1 MANFWLG
8 LLGAAAMLGIGACG
22 FGLLVLFAGALH
34 AH

>member
-1 MANFWLG
+1 MVNFWMG
-8 LLGAAAMLGIGACG
+8 LRGAVAMIGIGACC